1 MYGSPTIQT
10 TMTFSRV
17 QLGSNNLPVDA
28 DISDM
33 IHDSNRPADPTTITV
48 TDSTLYRN
56 GTATQSHATAQL
68 HDRGNTVLMSDGS
81 RVDPEVGAT
90 LERQSNL
97 RIVPNGP
104 IEAPK
109 VVEVEETP
117 EHAKDAYSK
126 AVMADEATMDNLN
139 VFNNGLSMA
148 AKVAAISEMTTTGA
162 LSDGWYTQ
170 AAAQLDSN
178 PAAVKGVIDAALTGL
193 DRGYRA
199 LCERVGINPEAA
211 TAFINKNYAD
221 TARSVAMRVLAT
233 GDLKSYGPMLRA
245 AKAAGVK

>member
-1 MYGSPTIQT
+1 
-10 TMTFSRV
+10 MTFQSI
-17 QLGSNNLPVDA
+17 QLGANNEVVDG
-28 DISDM
+28 DISSQ
-33 IHDSNRPADPTTITV
+33 IYDSHRPADPTSIRV
-48 TDSTLYRN
+48 TDSSLYRN
-56 GTATQSHATAQL
+56 GEATTSHTAIQMV
-68 HDRGNTVLMSDGS
+68 DRGNTVQMSDGS
-81 RVDPEVGAT
+81 RVSPEVAQT
-90 LERQSNL
+90 LEAQSHL
-97 RIVPNGP
+97 RIVRDEKPVSTVK
-104 IEAPK
+104 EEVA
-109 VVEVEETP
+109 VEETP
-117 EHAKDAYSK
+117 EHAKDDYSK

-148 AKVAAISEMTTTGA
+148 AKVAAISEMTSTGS
-162 LSDGWYTQ
+162 LSDSWYTQ
-170 AAAQLDSN
+170 AAAQLN
-178 PAAVKGVIDAALTGL
+178 ATPEVVKGVIDTALTGL

>member
-1 MYGSPTIQT
+1 MRIPV
-10 TMTFSRV
+10 TFSRV
-17 QLGSNNLPVDA
+17 QLGSNNEIIDA

-33 IHDSNRPADPTTITV
+33 IHDSNRPADPSQIRIT
-48 TDSTLYRN
+48 DNTLYRN
-56 GTATQSHATAQL
+56 GEATQSHATAQL

-109 VVEVEETP
+109 VVEVEDTP
-117 EHAKDAYSK
+117 EHAKDSYSK
-126 AVMADEATMDNLN
+126 AVMADEPTMDNLN

-162 LSDGWYTQ
+162 ISDNWYKQ
-170 AAAQLDSN
+170 AAAQLDAT
-178 PAAVKGVIDAALTGL
+178 PQVVKGVMDAALTGL
-193 DRGYRA
+193 DRGYKA
-199 LCERVGINPEAA
+199 LCGRVGISPENAS
-211 TAFINKNYAD
+211 AFINANYAD

-233 GDLKSYGPMLRA
+233 GDLSHYGPMLRA